1 MDKNPKRTYRK
12 RKKVDLLMA
21 LSFLIIGATFIVTL
35 MTFIFPAPEGNI
47 FMVLVCTWQALA
59 LTMANHWFQRKK
71 DEKEEVGG
79 G

>member
-35 MTFIFPAPEGNI
+35 MTFIFPVTGGKHLHGAG
-47 FMVLVCTWQALA
+47 VYLA
-59 LTMANHWFQRKK
+59 GARAHDGKLIGSSEKRMKK
-71 DEKEEVGG
+71 RR
-79 G
+79 